1 MAPKQVYGKRPKN
14 TSSFAV
20 STKFAWSSP
29 SKASSSSPNE
39 AARKENVES
48 VTDSLGS
55 LEIDNWEDK
64 SPIRT
69 SNRKALGDKN
79 DNARLPIGTI
89 RKQRTLRE
97 DTQQETTAN
106 YSLEAGIDDNDD
118 LSLSNR
124 DTHKSPSIAPP
135 KAGTKREEESSGDP
149 EIHHLEPILSFCS
162 DGSKNSSLTTFS
174 CWSATLEPYF
184 TIVKIAEASYGEVYR
199 LCLKQPHP
207 KFTSSDESVLK
218 ILPLKPPPSTSKKRK
233 SAAQKRRQ
241 EQMSEPSNVASEV
254 KLLQRM
260 TPIPGFTNFRG
271 VLTLKG
277 KPSQVFVDAWKT
289 FDDAQPENEKSVFPN
304 PSKKGSYDNEQL
316 WTVIEM
322 QDAGVDLEHVS
333 LRTIWEVWDVF
344 WGVAL
349 SLAKG
354 EEEAKFEHR
363 DLHLGNI
370 CVRPNRKNEVAGE
383 TSIRNFGS
391 KKLGFAGLETTI
403 IDYTLSRA
411 QMTSAQ
417 DVAYLNLEEQP
428 ELFEQDAKQDY
439 QYEIY
444 RYMRT
449 AVQMMEPQEDDNHI
463 SGTSQPCSLTHK
475 RGQWEGFYPLTNAIW
490 LHYVLH
496 KLMQAMGDVTER
508 VGIPR
513 LHFGSTD
520 ENDSLG
526 IASRTAKQLNA
537 ALSQLQSLLSV
548 DPPSFADAVASASE
562 LVTVA
567 LNEGWLDES
576 DVVENGGSFC
586 SSKPP
591 T

>member
-14 TSSFAV
+14 TSSFAL

-29 SKASSSSPNE
+29 SKASSSPDE

-48 VTDSLGS
+48 VTESLGS
-55 LEIDNWEDK
+55 LEIDNEKDK
-64 SPIRT
+64 SLVRT
-69 SNRKALGDKN
+69 TNRKALGDKN
-79 DNARLPIGTI
+79 DNARLPRGTI

-97 DTQQETTAN
+97 DTQEETTAN
-106 YSLEAGIDDNDD
+106 HSLTAGIDDDKD
-118 LSLSNR
+118 PSLSKR
-124 DTHKSPSIAPP
+124 ETHKSPSIAALN
-135 KAGTKREEESSGDP
+135 AGTKPEEESSGDP

-184 TIVKIAEASYGEVYR
+184 SIVKIAEASYGEVYR

-218 ILPLKPPPSTSKKRK
+218 ILPLRPPPCAAKKRK

-271 VLTLKG
+271 VLVLKG
-277 KPSQVFVDAWKT
+277 KPSQVFVDAWKM
-289 FDDAQPENEKSVFPN
+289 FDEAQPENEKSVFPN

-316 WTVIEM
+316 WAVIEM
-322 QDAGVDLEHVS
+322 QDAGVDLEHVA

-370 CVRPNRKNEVAGE
+370 CVRSNRKNVAAGE
-383 TSIRNFGS
+383 TSIRNFDG

-411 QMTSAQ
+411 EMTSAQ

-449 AVQMMEPQEDDNHI
+449 AVQVTKPQEDENHI
-463 SGTSQPCSLTHK
+463 SGTSQASSLIHK
-475 RGQWEGFYPLTNAIW
+475 RGQWKDFYPLTNVIW

-508 VGIPR
+508 EGIPR
-513 LHFGSTD
+513 LYFGSTN
-520 ENDSLG
+520 EEESLG
-526 IASRTAKQLNA
+526 IASRTAKQLND
-537 ALSQLQSLLSV
+537 ALLQLQNLLSV
-548 DPPSFADAVASASE
+548 DPPSFADVVGSACE

-586 SSKPP
+586 SSKHP